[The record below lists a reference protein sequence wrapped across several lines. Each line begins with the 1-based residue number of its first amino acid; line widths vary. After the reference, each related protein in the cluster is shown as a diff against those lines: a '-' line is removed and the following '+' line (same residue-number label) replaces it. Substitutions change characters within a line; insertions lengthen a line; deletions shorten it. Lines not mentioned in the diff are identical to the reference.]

1 MIGNLL
7 KGFGHIF
14 NGLKL
19 ITQPGLRRFVLI
31 PLSINVT
38 LFGGATW
45 YIFIQFDEWMNR
57 LLPDFPDWL
66 SWIETALIW
75 LLWPLFSIMILLVI
89 FYTFTFIANLIAAPF
104 NSLLAEKVEKFLTDQ
119 PLDTGPGFPTS
130 EMIKRSIASEIGKL
144 FYFIKW
150 WLVLFVLT
158 LIPVINLVAPFIW
171 VLFGAW
177 MLSLEY
183 LDYPMSNHNKF
194 FKDINKQAISKRSL
208 SLGFGGG
215 VMLFTSIPVL
225 NFIAMPAGVAGAT
238 SLWVKHG
245 DQMS

>member
-45 YIFIQFDEWMNR
+45 YLFIKFDEWMNR

-89 FYTFTFIANLIAAPF
+89 FYTFSFIANLIAAPF

-119 PLDTGPGFPTS
+119 PLDTGPSFPTS